1 MGNRLD
7 YYKNGGIAASSR
19 LASGLLAMTQG
30 EDYNLERFKRRGF
43 ELCLAIYRV
52 TKLFPSGEVLSNQL
66 RRSSSQIIVLL
77 AAGKICDTIL
87 KVEEVKIYLAIAR
100 QQNWV
105 KPINFDLLE
114 TGYSLLADGL
124 SVVLSEQK
132 AAPEKKAIITPPPAE
147 KKESG
152 QNLVFRGE
160 EAAVR
165 LSENSEADGRQ
176 KQIIDYFDKN
186 GQAKVSDLVLILGK
200 VSERTVR
207 NDIGGL
213 IRNGFIKKV
222 GSRKNARYLLN
233 SQ

>member
-1 MGNRLD
+1 MIENR
-7 YYKNGGIAASSR
+7 N
-19 LASGLLAMTQG
+19 Q
-30 EDYNLERFKRRGF
+30 NLENFKRRGF
-43 ELCLAIYRV
+43 ELCSAIYRV

-77 AAGKICDTIL
+77 AVDKICDTIL

-105 KPINFDLLE
+105 KPVNFDLLE
-114 TGYSLLADGL
+114 TVYSLLADGL
-124 SVVLSEQK
+124 SIVLNERK
-132 AAPEKKAIITPPPAE
+132 TAPEKKAIMTPLLTE

-152 QNLVFRGE
+152 QKFILKGE
-160 EAAVR
+160 EANGR
-165 LSENSEADGRQ
+165 LTENSEADSRQ
-176 KQIIDYFDKN
+176 KQIIDYFNKN
-186 GQAKVSDLVLILGK
+186 GQAKVSDLLLILGK

-213 IRNGFIKKV
+213 IRSGFIKKV
-222 GSRKNARYLLN
+222 GSRKNAKYLLN